1 MVVDYKNVCNT
12 VRCKSPCLLTK
23 ELGIFDL
30 NKLGKYTFNLLA
42 CIVIDVSSSKMYDR
56 KPFYSKC
63 QGSLAAAKNVRDFE
77 NDAKKIKATQAT
89 VDKIKLALK
98 KDL

>member
-23 ELGIFDL
+23 ELGILDL
-30 NKLGKYTFNLLA
+30 NKLGKYTFNVLA
-42 CIVIDVSSSKMYDR
+42 CIVIDVSCSKIY
-56 KPFYSKC
+56 KC

-98 KDL
+98 EDL